1 MEFITLTLVTSI
13 VLVFIVRFALKTR
26 DPNPVKNPGNV
37 GILIALAVLCM
48 LIGKYG
54 ATWGLPW
61 WIYYPAPMVLVLVF
75 PLAFFKMKRR
85 EAIKFILI
93 SLVSGP
99 IIHVVFSLLGW
110 KNYMPFIRIPSI
122 MELLQ

>member
-1 MEFITLTLVTSI
+1 MEFITLTMVTCI
-13 VLVFIVRFALKTR
+13 VLVFIVRFTLKTR
-26 DPNPVKNPGNV
+26 DPNPAKTPGNV

-54 ATWGLPW
+54 ANWGFPW
-61 WIYYPAPMVLVLVF
+61 WIYYPAPMLLVLVF
-75 PLAFFKMKRR
+75 PLTFFKMQKK
-85 EAIKFILI
+85 EALIFILI
-93 SLVSGP
+93 SVASGP
-99 IIHVVFSLLGW
+99 IIHVVFSLFGW